1 MPHLLS
7 TLAIPPAPAV
17 LDAVYV
23 HTPVLVYVHLPV
35 WPVGGLCDRSL
46 CLLRVYCD
54 NAWLSAPLRDPL
66 VSGGPTRPP
75 PMRGFALTG

>member
-23 HTPVLVYVHLPV
+23 HTPILVYVRLPV
-35 WPVGGLCDRSL
+35 LYRYGLWAGCVTGP
-46 CLLRVYCD
+46 RV
-54 NAWLSAPLRDPL
+54 L
-66 VSGGPTRPP
+66 
-75 PMRGFALTG
+75 